1 MMNALV
7 PGSPRS
13 KRIWNFEMIRLS
25 RGLPGRAFFDIR
37 AGEREVDARS
47 PEGMSEFR
55 ALWEHAAEANAL
67 LRAMANENR
76 LMILC
81 LLAAGE
87 RSVGEIEALTG
98 ARQPTV
104 SQQLA
109 RLRADG
115 LVESR
120 RDGKVI
126 YYSLLCE
133 RTRKVLELLNNMST
147 GTVGPSATMAG
158 RSSNRRR

>member
-1 MMNALV
+1 MDV
-7 PGSPRS
+7 HSIGE
-13 KRIWNFEMIRLS
+13 KRDF
-25 RGLPGRAFFDIR
+25 
-37 AGEREVDARS
+37 V
-47 PEGMSEFR
+47 
-55 ALWEHAAEANAL
+55 ALWENAGEANML

-87 RSVGEIEALTG
+87 RSVGEIEATTG

-120 RDGKVI
+120 RDGKTI
-126 YYSLLCE
+126 YYSLICP
-133 RTRKVLELLNNMST
+133 RIRRILELLDQFCGAEDGASE
-147 GTVGPSATMAG
+147 AG
-158 RSSNRRR
+158 AGSEVVRRG

>member
-1 MMNALV
+1 
-7 PGSPRS
+7 
-13 KRIWNFEMIRLS
+13 
-25 RGLPGRAFFDIR
+25 
-37 AGEREVDARS
+37 VDTRS
-47 PEGMSEFR
+47 PEGKTDFR
-55 ALWEHAAEANAL
+55 ALWENAAEANAL

-81 LLAAGE
+81 LLAEGE

-120 RDGKVI
+120 RDGKAI

-133 RTRKVLELLNNMST
+133 RTRRILELLDDLSARAAIGDGT
-147 GTVGPSATMAG
+147 GAAR
-158 RSSNRRR
+158 RSLGNG

>member
-1 MMNALV
+1 M
-7 PGSPRS
+7 
-13 KRIWNFEMIRLS
+13 
-25 RGLPGRAFFDIR
+25 DT
-37 AGEREVDARS
+37 RS
-47 PEGMSEFR
+47 PKGKKDFG
-55 ALWEHAAEANAL
+55 ALWENAAEANAL

-81 LLAAGE
+81 LLAEGE
-87 RSVGEIEALTG
+87 RSVGEIETMTG

-120 RDGKVI
+120 REGKAI
-126 YYSLLCE
+126 YYSLLCK
-133 RTRKVLELLNNMST
+133 RTRRLLEVLNELCVGTAGDHET
-147 GTVGPSATMAG
+147 GAAK
-158 RSSNRRR
+158 RSLSQS

>member
-1 MMNALV
+1 MDADSV
-7 PGSPRS
+7 
-13 KRIWNFEMIRLS
+13 
-25 RGLPGRAFFDIR
+25 
-37 AGEREVDARS
+37 REKKDFA
-47 PEGMSEFR
+47 
-55 ALWEHAAEANAL
+55 ALWENTREVNIL

-81 LLAAGE
+81 LLAEGE
-87 RSVGEIEALTG
+87 RSVGEIETMTG

-120 RDGKVI
+120 RDGKTI
-126 YYSLLCE
+126 YYSLVSQ
-133 RTRKVLELLNNMST
+133 RYY
-147 GTVGPSATMAG
+147 
-158 RSSNRRR
+158 SSLTQVEY

>member
-1 MMNALV
+1 
-7 PGSPRS
+7 
-13 KRIWNFEMIRLS
+13 
-25 RGLPGRAFFDIR
+25 
-37 AGEREVDARS
+37 VDARAN
-47 PEGMSEFR
+47 EGEKDFG
-55 ALWEHAAEANAL
+55 ALWENAAEANAL

-81 LLAAGE
+81 LLAEGE
-87 RSVGEIEALTG
+87 RSVGEIEAMTG

-120 RDGKVI
+120 REGKAI

-133 RTRKVLELLNNMST
+133 RTRRLLVLLNDMML
-147 GTVGPSATMAG
+147 GTSGILETAAATKSFG
-158 RSSNRRR
+158 

>member
-1 MMNALV
+1 M
-7 PGSPRS
+7 
-13 KRIWNFEMIRLS
+13 
-25 RGLPGRAFFDIR
+25 
-37 AGEREVDARS
+37 DAQAS
-47 PEGMSEFR
+47 LNGMSLQ
-55 ALWEHAAEANAL
+55 ALWDNADDANRL

-81 LLAAGE
+81 LLAEGE
-87 RSVGEIEALTG
+87 KSVGEIEVETG

-120 RDGKVI
+120 RDGKTI
-126 YYSLLCE
+126 YYSLICE
-133 RTRKVLELLNNMST
+133 NTRQILELINRQLGGAGKSLAELAAR
-147 GTVGPSATMAG
+147 SA
-158 RSSNRRR
+158 